1 MSTVTQPR
9 CTKYERSVPITIP
22 TKTYRQSDDESEYC
36 LKQNFFDPNKGS
48 PPNSFNERL
57 LQRFMNSGSYQ
68 DNHFTIFLKK

>member
-9 CTKYERSVPITIP
+9 CTNYERSVPIAIP
-22 TKTYRQSDDESEYC
+22 TKTYNQSDESEYC
-36 LKQNFFDPNKGS
+36 LNQNVFDPNKCS

-57 LQRFMNSGSYQ
+57 MQRFMNSGSYQ

>member
-1 MSTVTQPR
+1 MSTVTQLR
-9 CTKYERSVPITIP
+9 CTKYERTVPIAIP
-22 TKTYRQSDDESEYC
+22 AKTYHNCDESEYC

-57 LQRFMNSGSYQ
+57 MQRFMNSGSYQ